1 MDRASIPADA
11 IEYIKELQK
20 KVKELE
26 EELREIEE
34 EDSANRVTD
43 LKVSALDKK
52 KGGSNCLSSA
62 DHKQN
67 SFIRKGPMEVHF
79 SLQSSLRVARLY

>member
-1 MDRASIPADA
+1 MDRASIPTDA

-34 EDSANRVTD
+34 EDSANREAD

-52 KGGSNCLSSA
+52 KGGSNCLSST

-79 SLQSSLRVARLY
+79 SIQSSLRVAQLY